1 MSQQEPQSPCIAVC
15 ALDENDVC
23 IGCYRTAD
31 EITDW
36 FMLDAEAKRE
46 IVKKANERRDEQ
58 SGGVRLL

>member
-1 MSQQEPQSPCIAVC
+1 MNQQEPQSPCIAVC

>member
-36 FMLDAEAKRE
+36 FMLDAEARRE